1 MLCEGMIWGR
11 GCISLLRRLNIVVSE
26 PRLDVVRNHDFSSK
40 LLLFHL
46 SATSRLSRHC
56 EKFQV
61 PKWNCQ
67 RTEDFARN
75 WPPTAGNGAAASLSL
90 SRRREL
96 EGGGPSVMANQW
108 PNLTGWGNAI
118 GTQTWLRITPYHLL
132 WFRVAETRG
141 HFYFPSLGAKFG
153 IRNQPSTVGL
163 IAQRGAAHSVRCTK
177 GLDAP
182 ERGSLELNLKQ
193 MTSAA
198 GFQRFEDVA
207 SWIWISFFLLW
218 FLLVDVKEKH
228 DSNTGGFYV
237 CFLDVIGND
246 VIFWSPREIMN
257 SCGLK
262 REKLRNPATVLAP

>member
-1 MLCEGMIWGR
+1 MTLAPNC
-11 GCISLLRRLNIVVSE
+11 
-26 PRLDVVRNHDFSSK
+26 FSSTSQLQVDSVDTVRSFRCPSETAK
-40 LLLFHL
+40 GRRTLQETGHLPLVMVQLQAFH
-46 SATSRLSRHC
+46 
-56 EKFQV
+56 FQQDA
-61 PKWNCQ
+61 NL
-67 RTEDFARN
+67 R
-75 WPPTAGNGAAASLSL
+75 
-90 SRRREL
+90 
-96 EGGGPSVMANQW
+96 GGPSVMANQW

-198 GFQRFEDVA
+198 GFRRFEDVA
-207 SWIWISFFLLW
+207 FVGSEYLNFCC
-218 FLLVDVKEKH
+218 
-228 DSNTGGFYV
+228 GF
-237 CFLDVIGND
+237 CWL
-246 VIFWSPREIMN
+246 M
-257 SCGLK
+257 
-262 REKLRNPATVLAP
+262 